1 MPTALHGLGWAAPT
15 SWVHGHGWPRS
26 ALLRLAGVTVH
37 ELVGKGWS
45 LWYFRWLV
53 GLTVCDSKLRRC
65 CENLVSLGPGLP

>member
-37 ELVGKGWS
+37 EPGGKG
-45 LWYFRWLV
+45 LV
-53 GLTVCDSKLRRC
+53 AV
-65 CENLVSLGPGLP
+65 VLPLACGINCL